1 VFDVCA
7 KEVRS
12 ALTGGKGESEAVE
25 NLREFR
31 FIETVYR
38 LGTQDDHHARCM
50 LDSWSA
56 VREARISKLERVI
69 RGQNESLP
77 FPFPSF
83 TGQPIHRNQL
93 LSLSLFI
100 TITLPAIFR
109 ASRHSHRLES
119 SQ

>member
-1 VFDVCA
+1 MIDACA
-7 KEVRS
+7 KEARS
-12 ALTGGKGESEAVE
+12 DLTGGKGESEAVE

-56 VREARISKLERVI
+56 VREARISTLERAI

-83 TGQPIHRNQL
+83 TGQPIHRNQF
-93 LSLSLFI
+93 LSLSLPLIVLFPC
-100 TITLPAIFR
+100 LHR